1 MNSDT
6 NRSVGVTEL
15 LNDGMDDAL
24 PAVYDRLKRL
34 AAHHMRSERVGHT
47 LSATALV
54 HEAYVKL
61 SAQDRAQWKNRA
73 QFFSVASTAM
83 RRILVSHARDR
94 LAQKRG
100 GAFDHTTM
108 NGASEIPSGDSIQ
121 RQTELLT
128 VDHLLHDLAE
138 HDGRAARVV
147 ECRYFGGYTNEETA
161 EALGVSVMTV
171 KRSWLLAKAWL
182 ARAMAESAGQ
192 SPSDSHNNAGDP

>member
-1 MNSDT
+1 MTSDDA
-6 NRSVGVTEL
+6 SVTEL
-15 LNDGMDDAL
+15 LNEPGGMDDAL

-34 AAHHMRSERVGHT
+34 AAYHMQSERAGHT

-61 SAQDRAQWKNRA
+61 SAQDRAQWKNQA

-100 GAFDHTTM
+100 GAFDHTTID
-108 NGASEIPSGDSIQ
+108 GASEVSSGDSDR
-121 RQTELLT
+121 RQMELLT
-128 VDHLLHDLAE
+128 VDRLLNDLAQ
-138 HDGRAARVV
+138 HDARAARVV
-147 ECRYFGGYTNEETA
+147 ECRYFGGYTNDETA
-161 EALGVSVMTV
+161 EALGVSVITV

-182 ARAMAESAGQ
+182 ARAMSESGDT
-192 SPSDSHNNAGDP
+192 SDEAPPDSEKS